1 MTICQSLEY
10 LQIRPDLFN
19 MAFKEYSIAR
29 KSNVVRAYIDAL
41 TKGGL
46 FY

>member
-10 LQIRPDLFN
+10 LQMRPDLFEN
-19 MAFKEYSIAR
+19 ALKEYSVAR

-41 TKGGL
+41 TKKG